1 MIGQAEAAKS
11 SLEDITIVTKAQ
23 YNETAAARAVGRG
36 SRTMVT
42 TGQARLSLSSHRR
55 TKVGE

>member
-23 YNETAAARAVGRG
+23 YNETAAAQAVGRG
-36 SRTMVT
+36 TQPWSPPVRP
-42 TGQARLSLSSHRR
+42 GYL
-55 TKVGE
+55 